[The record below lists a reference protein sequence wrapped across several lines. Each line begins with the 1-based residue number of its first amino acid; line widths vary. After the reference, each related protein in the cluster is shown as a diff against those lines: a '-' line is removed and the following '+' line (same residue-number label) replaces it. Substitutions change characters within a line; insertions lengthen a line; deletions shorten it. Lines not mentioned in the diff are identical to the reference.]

1 MPSTLQKIFST
12 KMLVTYCMGFASGL
26 PLLLTK
32 STLQAWMT
40 DARVNLTVIG
50 FFALVA
56 IPYSFK
62 FAWAPV
68 FDRYVPPFLGRRRGW
83 MLLTQVGLML
93 SIAGLACTSPHDNAW
108 LVALLAVVVAFCSA
122 SQDTLVDAYRRESLP
137 DEELGLGSSLYV
149 LGYRVA
155 MLVSGGLALYLADH
169 MSWQSVYLL
178 MAGLVSIGILTTVL
192 CPEPEVEVSLPTN
205 IWQAFLHPLV
215 EFLRRDRALLILLF
229 ILFYKLGDTMAG
241 GLTTNFYMGIGYS
254 KTEIAAIAKTFGIFS
269 AIAGG
274 LTGGVIMLRIGMNRA
289 LWIFGVLQAIV
300 ILLFAGLANVP
311 HNNIFLAT
319 VIFSEDFAM
328 GMATTAF
335 TAYIASQ
342 TDKSYTAMQYA
353 LLTSLMGVPRTIISA
368 PMGIVAAHL
377 GWTQYFIFCTL
388 CAIPGMVLLALVV
401 PWKTDKVGQ
410 ATPTTSP

>member
-40 DARVNLTVIG
+40 DVRVNLTVIG

-192 CPEPEVEVSLPTN
+192 CPEPEIEVSLPTN

-289 LWIFGVLQAIV
+289 LWIFGVLQAVV

-388 CAIPGMVLLALVV
+388 CAIPGMVLLAFVV

>member
-1 MPSTLQKIFST
+1 
-12 KMLVTYCMGFASGL
+12 MLVAACMGFASGL

-62 FAWAPV
+62 FLWAPV
-68 FDRYVPPFLGRRRGW
+68 FDRYVPPFWGRRRGW

-93 SIAGLACTSPHDNAW
+93 AIAGLAGTSPHDNAW
-108 LVALLAVVVAFCSA
+108 MVALLAVLVAFCSA
-122 SQDTLVDAYRRESLP
+122 SQDILVDAYRRESLP
-137 DEELGLGSSLYV
+137 DDELGLGSALYV

-169 MSWQSVYLL
+169 LPWQSVYLL
-178 MAGLVSIGILTTVL
+178 MAGLVSVGLLTTFL
-192 CPEPEVEVSLPTN
+192 CPEPEVQASPPMSML
-205 IWQAFLHPLV
+205 QAFLQPLV
-215 EFLRRDRALLILLF
+215 EFLQRDRALLILLF

-254 KTEIAAIAKTFGIFS
+254 KTEIAAIAKTFGFFS

-274 LTGGVIMLRIGMNRA
+274 LTGGVIMLRIGMPRA
-289 LWIFGVLQAIV
+289 LWMFGVLQAV
-300 ILLFAGLANVP
+300 TTLLFAVLANVP
-311 HNNIFLAT
+311 HNNVFLAT
-319 VIFSEDFAM
+319 VIFSEDFTTGM
-328 GMATTAF
+328 GTAAF

-342 TDKSYTAMQYA
+342 TNKSHTAMQYA
-353 LLTSLMGVPRTIISA
+353 LLTSLMGVPRTIIAA
-368 PMGIVAAHL
+368 PMGLVAAHL

-388 CAIPGMVLLALVV
+388 WAIPGMVLLAFVA
-401 PWKTDKVGQ
+401 PWKANHVE
-410 ATPTTSP
+410 P

>member
-1 MPSTLQKIFST
+1 MPSTLQKIVST
-12 KMLVTYCMGFASGL
+12 KMLVAACMGFASGL

-62 FAWAPV
+62 FLWAPV
-68 FDRYVPPFLGRRRGW
+68 FDRYVPPFWGRRRGW

-93 SIAGLACTSPHDNAW
+93 AIAGLAGTSPHDNAW
-108 LVALLAVVVAFCSA
+108 MVALLAVLVAFCSA
-122 SQDTLVDAYRRESLP
+122 SQDILVDAYRRESLP
-137 DEELGLGSSLYV
+137 DDELGLGSALYV

-169 MSWQSVYLL
+169 LPWQSVYLL
-178 MAGLVSIGILTTVL
+178 MAGLVSVGLLTTCL
-192 CPEPEVEVSLPTN
+192 CPEPEVQASPPMSML
-205 IWQAFLHPLV
+205 QAFLQPLV
-215 EFLRRDRALLILLF
+215 EFLQRDRALLILLF

-254 KTEIAAIAKTFGIFS
+254 KTEIAAIAKTFGFFS

-274 LTGGVIMLRIGMNRA
+274 LTGGVIMLRIGMPRA
-289 LWIFGVLQAIV
+289 LWMFGVLQAV
-300 ILLFAGLANVP
+300 TTLLFAVLANMP
-311 HNNIFLAT
+311 HNNVFLAT
-319 VIFSEDFAM
+319 VIFSEDFTTGM
-328 GMATTAF
+328 GTAAF

-342 TDKSYTAMQYA
+342 TNKSHTAMQYA
-353 LLTSLMGVPRTIISA
+353 LLTSLMGVPRTIIAA
-368 PMGIVAAHL
+368 PMGLVAAHL

-388 CAIPGMVLLALVV
+388 WAIPGMVLLAFVA
-401 PWKTDKVGQ
+401 PWKANHVE
-410 ATPTTSP
+410 P

>member
-1 MPSTLQKIFST
+1 MPSTLQKMLST
-12 KMLVTYCMGFASGL
+12 KMLVAMCMGFASGL

-62 FAWAPV
+62 FVWAPV

-83 MLLTQVGLML
+83 MLLTQIGLGL
-93 SIAGLACTSPHDNAW
+93 SIAGLACTSPRNSAW
-108 LVALLAVVVAFCSA
+108 LVALLAVMVAFCSA
-122 SQDTLVDAYRRESLP
+122 SQDTLVDAYRRESLS

-169 MSWQSVYLL
+169 IAWQAVYLL
-178 MAGLVSIGILTTVL
+178 MAGLVSVGILTTLL
-192 CPEPEVEVSLPTN
+192 CTEPEVEVSPPAHLV
-205 IWQAFLHPLV
+205 QAFVLPLV

-241 GLTTNFYMGIGYS
+241 GLTTNFYMGIGYT
-254 KTEIAAIAKTFGIFS
+254 KTEIAAIAKTFGFFS
-269 AIAGG
+269 AVAGG
-274 LTGGVIMLRIGMNRA
+274 LMGGVIMLRIGLHRA
-289 LWIFGVLQAIV
+289 LWIFGVLQAAV
-300 ILLFAGLANVP
+300 ILLFAVLANVP
-311 HNNIFLAT
+311 HNNVFLAT
-319 VIFSEDFAM
+319 VIFSEDFGM

-342 TDKSYTAMQYA
+342 TDKSHTAMQYA

-368 PMGIVAAHL
+368 PMGIVAAYL

-388 CAIPGMVLLALVV
+388 CAIPGMVLLALVA
-401 PWKTDKVGQ
+401 PWKANHVEE
-410 ATPTTSP
+410 

>member
-1 MPSTLQKIFST
+1 MPSTLQKILST
-12 KMLVTYCMGFASGL
+12 KMLVATCMGFASGL

-40 DARVNLTVIG
+40 DAGVHLTVIG
-50 FFALVA
+50 LFALVA

-83 MLLTQVGLML
+83 MLLTQVGLIL
-93 SIAGLACTSPHDNAW
+93 CIAGLACTSPHDNAW
-108 LVALLAVVVAFCSA
+108 LVALLAVLVAFCSA
-122 SQDTLVDAYRRESLP
+122 SQDILVDAYRRESLS
-137 DEELGLGSSLYV
+137 DDELGLGSSLYV

-169 MSWQSVYLL
+169 VSWQAVYLL
-178 MAGLVSIGILTTVL
+178 MAGLVSVGILTTVL
-192 CPEPEVEVSLPTN
+192 CPEPAIDVMPPMN
-205 IWQAFLHPLV
+205 IWQAFLRPLV
-215 EFLRRDRALLILLF
+215 AFLQRDRALLILLF

-274 LTGGVIMLRIGMNRA
+274 LTGGVIMLRIGLHRA
-289 LWIFGVLQAIV
+289 LWIFGVLQAVV
-300 ILLFAGLANVP
+300 ILLFAALANLP
-311 HNNIFLAT
+311 HNNVFLAT

-342 TDKSYTAMQYA
+342 TDKSHTATQYA
-353 LLTSLMGVPRTIISA
+353 LLTSLMVVPRTIISA

-388 CAIPGMVLLALVV
+388 CAIPGMVLLALVA
-401 PWKTDKVGQ
+401 PWKAVRQ
-410 ATPTTSP
+410 EENM

>member
-1 MPSTLQKIFST
+1 MPSTLQKILST
-12 KMLVTYCMGFASGL
+12 QMLVATCMGFASGL

-40 DARVNLTVIG
+40 DAGVNLTVIG
-50 FFALVA
+50 LFALVA

-62 FAWAPV
+62 FVWAPV

-93 SIAGLACTSPHDNAW
+93 CIAGLACTSPYDNAW
-108 LVALLAVVVAFCSA
+108 MVALLAVLVAFCSA
-122 SQDTLVDAYRRESLP
+122 SQDILVDAYRRESLA
-137 DEELGLGSSLYV
+137 DEELGLGSTLYV

-155 MLVSGGLALYLADH
+155 MLVSGGLALYLADQI
-169 MSWQSVYLL
+169 SWQAVYLI
-178 MAGLVSIGILTTVL
+178 MAGMVLVGILTTLL
-192 CPEPEVEVSLPTN
+192 CAEPQVEARPPVN

-215 EFLRRDRALLILLF
+215 EFFQRDKALLILLF

-241 GLTTNFYMGIGYS
+241 GLTTNFYMAIGYS
-254 KTEIAAIAKTFGIFS
+254 KTEIAAIAKTFGFFS

-274 LTGGVIMLRIGMNRA
+274 LTGGVIMLRLGLPRA
-289 LWIFGVLQAIV
+289 LWTFGVLQAV
-300 ILLFAGLANVP
+300 STALFAVLANVP
-311 HNNIFLAT
+311 HDNGLLAT
-319 VIFSEDFAM
+319 VIFSEDFTSGM
-328 GMATTAF
+328 GTAAF

-342 TDKSYTAMQYA
+342 TNKSHTAMQYA

-368 PMGIVAAHL
+368 PMGFVADYL

-388 CAIPGMVLLALVV
+388 SAIPGMVLLAFVA
-401 PWKTDKVGQ
+401 PWKAANVAPQ
-410 ATPTTSP
+410 EAAL

>member
-1 MPSTLQKIFST
+1 
-12 KMLVTYCMGFASGL
+12 MLVATCMGFASGL

-62 FAWAPV
+62 FAWAPL
-68 FDRYVPPFLGRRRGW
+68 FDRYVPPFWGRRRGW
-83 MLLTQVGLML
+83 MLLTQLGLML

-108 LVALLAVVVAFCSA
+108 IVALLAVVVAFCSA
-122 SQDTLVDAYRRESLP
+122 SQDILVDAYRRESLP
-137 DEELGLGSSLYV
+137 DEELGLGSTLYV

-155 MLVSGGLALYLADH
+155 MLASGGLALYLADH
-169 MSWQSVYLL
+169 VSWQAVYLL
-178 MAGLVSIGILTTVL
+178 MAGMVSVGLLTTLL
-192 CPEPEVEVSLPTN
+192 CTEPEVEVSPPTSML
-205 IWQAFLHPLV
+205 QAFLHPLV
-215 EFLRRDRALLILLF
+215 EFFQRPGALLILLF

-241 GLTTNFYMGIGYS
+241 GLTPNFYMGIGYS
-254 KTEIAAIAKTFGIFS
+254 KTEIAAIAKTFGFFS

-289 LWIFGVLQAIV
+289 LWIFGVLQAVV
-300 ILLFAGLANVP
+300 ILLFAVLANIP
-311 HNNIFLAT
+311 HQNVFLAT

-328 GMATTAF
+328 GMATSAF

-342 TDKSYTAMQYA
+342 TNKSHTAMQYA

-388 CAIPGMVLLALVV
+388 CAIPGMVLLALVA
-401 PWKTDKVGQ
+401 PWKADTVRQEDP
-410 ATPTTSP
+410 ATSS

>member
-1 MPSTLQKIFST
+1 MPSTLQKILST
-12 KMLVTYCMGFASGL
+12 KMLVATCMGFASGL

-40 DARVNLTVIG
+40 DASVNLTVIG

-62 FAWAPV
+62 FVWAPV

-93 SIAGLACTSPHDNAW
+93 SIAGLAYTNPHDNAW

-122 SQDTLVDAYRRESLP
+122 SQDILVDAYRRESLQ
-137 DEELGLGSSLYV
+137 DEELGLGSTLYV

-155 MLVSGGLALYLADH
+155 MLVAGGLALYLADH
-169 MSWQSVYLL
+169 LSWQSVYLM
-178 MAGLVSIGILTTVL
+178 MAGMVSVGILTTLL
-192 CPEPEVEVSLPTN
+192 CTEPEVEASPPMNML
-205 IWQAFLHPLV
+205 QAFLDPLV
-215 EFLRRDRALLILLF
+215 EFFQRDKALLILLF

-254 KTEIAAIAKTFGIFS
+254 KTEIAAIAKTFGFFS

-274 LTGGVIMLRIGMNRA
+274 LTGGVIMLRLGMHRA
-289 LWIFGVLQAIV
+289 LWIFGVLQAV
-300 ILLFAGLANVP
+300 VTLLFAVLANVSH
-311 HNNIFLAT
+311 HNVFLAS

-328 GMATTAF
+328 GMATAAF

-342 TDKSYTAMQYA
+342 TNKSHTATQYA

-368 PMGIVAAHL
+368 PMGIVADHL

-388 CAIPGMVLLALVV
+388 CAIPCMVLLTVV
-401 PWKTDKVGQ
+401 APWKAKQ
-410 ATPTTSP
+410 LTPADPATSP